1 MIKMFKMSEL
11 PKRDTEK
18 QNEQILLLK
27 KKNLT
32 NRPSQ
37 LRVTTNLKFV
47 KYEIYVPHIKTK
59 YTCKCTGVSKLYQNS
74 MLSQFHEVV

>member
-1 MIKMFKMSEL
+1 MIKMFNVKL

-27 KKNLT
+27 KKSYNK
-32 NRPSQ
+32 PSQ

-47 KYEIYVPHIKTK
+47 KYEIYVPH
-59 YTCKCTGVSKLYQNS
+59 
-74 MLSQFHEVV
+74 